1 MANTYI
7 DTNTL
12 PKTKV
17 PGAGEFTEV
26 LNNAL
31 CGANNVVG
39 LLRWL
44 GKGDHLDAKSDEKT
58 HQLLYLMEGEGTITL
73 NAKEHVVGK
82 GAGIY
87 LGPSES
93 ARITQSGSAPLKI
106 LHLVV
111 PKQSNRESSPRRAKE
126 KGVSKV

>member
-12 PKTKV
+12 PHTKT
-17 PGAGEFTEV
+17 PGSGEFVEV

-31 CGANNVVG
+31 CGAKNVVG
-39 LLRWL
+39 SLRWL
-44 GKGDHLDAKSDEKT
+44 KGGEHYDAISDNKT

-73 NAKEHVVGK
+73 NAKDHQVAK
-82 GAGIY
+82 GNGIY

-93 ARITQSGSAPLKI
+93 ARIEQRGAAPLKI
-106 LHLVV
+106 FQLVV
-111 PKQSNRESSPRRAKE
+111 PHQQA
-126 KGVSKV
+126 

>member
-12 PKTKV
+12 PHTKV
-17 PGAGEFTEV
+17 PGSGEFVEV

-39 LLRWL
+39 SLRWL
-44 GKGDHLDAKSDEKT
+44 GAGEKYEASSDAKT
-58 HQLLYLMEGEGTITL
+58 NQLFYLMDGEGTITL
-73 NAKEHVVGK
+73 NGKDHQVAKGH
-82 GAGIY
+82 GIY

-93 ARITQSGSAPLKI
+93 ARITQRGPAPLK
-106 LHLVV
+106 LFQLVV
-111 PKQSNRESSPRRAKE
+111 PKQS
-126 KGVSKV
+126 